1 MAFLGMLCMNGCVM
15 ELFAWFES
23 VTSIYP
29 LSRMMRKQVRPP
41 TRINVESSNTLPAL
55 LAFFDK
61 RNILISKERE
71 TIDKRRC

>member
-41 TRINVESSNTLPAL
+41 TRINMESWNTLCL
-55 LAFFDK
+55 LSLLCVPSFL
-61 RNILISKERE
+61 R
-71 TIDKRRC
+71 